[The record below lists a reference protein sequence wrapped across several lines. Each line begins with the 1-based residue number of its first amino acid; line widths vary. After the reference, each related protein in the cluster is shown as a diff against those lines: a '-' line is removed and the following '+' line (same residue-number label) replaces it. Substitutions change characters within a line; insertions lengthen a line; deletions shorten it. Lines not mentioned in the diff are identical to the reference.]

1 MVKKYLEET
10 YIGKSTDMN
19 VERMRDEI
27 LLGTLNGSDVE
38 AGTMW
43 FANMTLYIN
52 VLKFEYPTTI
62 TLSSGVPK
70 QSELTSQTRCNGHQA
85 PVKSRRKTL
94 NNGHLAPIKSRE
106 KAMSNGHLAPVKSGK
121 KTMNNG
127 HLASLKSRKKTVSS
141 GHLVPVRSRKKTVNN
156 GHLASLKSR
165 KKAVR
170 NGNLSQVVQ
179 DSLALDTLS
188 GLQDEMESMTDALV
202 ESLCVMVI
210 ALILFPLVIIAVYR
224 LTNRIQA
231 YAETLQEKT
240 RDLDIER
247 KRSETLLFELLP
259 ASVAQMLL
267 NHQDVPP
274 VSYPAVTVFFSDIV
288 GFTGI
293 CSRSTP
299 MQVIDMLNCLYRMF
313 DDIIDTFDVY
323 KVETIG
329 DAYMVASGLP
339 QQNVEG
345 HASEMAGMALEVR
358 TKLSA
363 MTVPHLAGESL
374 QMRIGMNSGPVV
386 AGVVGHKMPRY
397 CLFGDTV
404 NVASRMES
412 TSLPL
417 KIQVAE
423 STKMELEKTDRFI
436 LTIRGKVDIKGKGQM
451 TTYWLEGYVT
461 SSE

>member
-1 MVKKYLEET
+1 MHLLAITVGFEFFHLCRSLVKTYLENN
-10 YIGKSTDMN
+10 YLGGSTDVD

-27 LLGTLNGSDVE
+27 LYGALNGSDVE
-38 AGTMW
+38 TGTLW
-43 FANMTLYIN
+43 FSKMTKFLN
-52 VLKFEYPTTI
+52 VLKAI
-62 TLSSGVPK
+62 
-70 QSELTSQTRCNGHQA
+70 
-85 PVKSRRKTL
+85 
-94 NNGHLAPIKSRE
+94 
-106 KAMSNGHLAPVKSGK
+106 
-121 KTMNNG
+121 
-127 HLASLKSRKKTVSS
+127 
-141 GHLVPVRSRKKTVNN
+141 
-156 GHLASLKSR
+156 
-165 KKAVR
+165 
-170 NGNLSQVVQ
+170 Q
-179 DSLALDTLS
+179 DSLALDTVN
-188 GLQDEMESMTDALV
+188 GLQEEVENMTDALI
-202 ESLCVMVI
+202 ESLCVMVV

-224 LTNRIQA
+224 LTSRIQA
-231 YAETLQEKT
+231 YAQTLQERT
-240 RDLDIER
+240 RDLDVER

-288 GFTGI
+288 GFTAI

-299 MQVIDMLNCLYRMF
+299 MQVIDMLNSLYRMF

-339 QQNVEG
+339 RQNVDG
-345 HASEMAGMALEVR
+345 HASEMAAMALEVR
-358 TKLSA
+358 TKLSV
-363 MTVPHLAGESL
+363 MTVQHLAGESL
-374 QMRIGMNSGPVV
+374 RMRIGMNSGPVV

-423 STKMELEKTDRFI
+423 STKHELDRTGGFI
-436 LTIRGKVDIKGKGQM
+436 LTMRGKVDIKGKGQM
-451 TTYWLEGYVT
+451 TTYWLEGLD
-461 SSE
+461 EAG